1 MARREVQELLWSR
14 AGILRDGPSLA
25 AGLEHWQAM
34 KQRFERGSASG
45 DSASWWEAR
54 QMLIAAQLILT
65 AARERC
71 ESRGAHF
78 RTDFPARDDARW
90 KGSLFLQRNSDL
102 DGPEFSFRPAPTK
115 EQPAVQG

>member
-1 MARREVQELLWSR
+1 
-14 AGILRDGPSLA
+14 
-25 AGLEHWQAM
+25 
-34 KQRFERGSASG
+34 
-45 DSASWWEAR
+45 
-54 QMLIAAQLILT
+54 MLIAAQLILT

-102 DGPEFSFRPAPTK
+102 DGPEFSFRLAPTK